1 MADGALGEWGAVG
14 ATRHGRGEATEHG
27 ASPPST
33 LGNNAGS
40 VHGRIHDNENITIT
54 GDDEWLNNY
63 GKGRT
68 WQSTKYALARGNAA
82 PIVGGGSGVVLG
94 YLFLYWL
101 RMLIKG

>member
-1 MADGALGEWGAVG
+1 MADTTLGEWGAVG
-14 ATRHGRGEATEHG
+14 ATRHGRGEATAHG
-27 ASPPST
+27 TAAPSAH
-33 LGNNAGS
+33 GNNADT
-40 VHGRIHDNENITIT
+40 VHGRIHDNENITISP
-54 GDDEWLNNY
+54 DDEWLANY

-68 WQSTKYALARGNAA
+68 WKSTKYALARGNAA